1 VLVDP
6 SRPPTLVGLNKLVSE
21 RVICS
26 HALHK
31 SKSKVKEI
39 EVEQDDDDDDGFG
52 V

>member
-1 VLVDP
+1 MLIDP
-6 SRPPTLVGLNKLVSE
+6 TRSLTLVGLNKSVSE

-31 SKSKVKEI
+31 SKSKVTEI
-39 EVEQDDDDDDGFG
+39 EVEQDDDGFC

>member
-1 VLVDP
+1 MLVDP
-6 SRPPTLVGLNKLVSE
+6 TRSPTLVGLNKSVNE

-31 SKSKVKEI
+31 SKSKVKQI
-39 EVEQDDDDDDGFG
+39 EVEQDDDDGFC

>member
-6 SRPPTLVGLNKLVSE
+6 TRSPTLVGLNKSINE

-39 EVEQDDDDDDGFG
+39 VEVEQDDDDGFC